1 MQNGCNV
8 VKTRGAFGAHDCKDA
23 NDDDDD
29 NGNGI
34 KSVVVIS
41 KSRDVDAKIIWVVV
55 AKGGKV

>member
-8 VKTRGAFGAHDCKDA
+8 IKARGAFGAHDCKDA

-29 NGNGI
+29 NCNGI
-34 KSVVVIS
+34 KSVVVMS
-41 KSRDVDAKIIWVVV
+41 KRRDVDTKIIWPVV